1 MLEFANSLQPT
12 CLYFIGIESPSISR
26 DRVKERERNGG
37 HGVPQEKIT
46 PRYHRVMNQL
56 LEACL
61 LVDRAYLFDNS
72 YNYSL
77 IAEMHGGV
85 CRIHDENPAVQF
97 SWFKKYFVEKLSQQS
112 LI

>member
-1 MLEFANSLQPT
+1 
-12 CLYFIGIESPSISR
+12 
-26 DRVKERERNGG
+26 
-37 HGVPQEKIT
+37 
-46 PRYHRVMNQL
+46 MNQL